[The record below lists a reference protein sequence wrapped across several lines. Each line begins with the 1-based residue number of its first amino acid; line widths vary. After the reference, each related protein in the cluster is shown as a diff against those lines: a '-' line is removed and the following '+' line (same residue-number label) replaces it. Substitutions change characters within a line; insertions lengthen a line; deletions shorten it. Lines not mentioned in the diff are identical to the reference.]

1 MIVVIE
7 SIVADALISV
17 IHAVVEVIGGLA
29 TGIIHRPCATIRR
42 LAMNRL
48 TNARATN
55 SRCAFMFNPR

>member
-29 TGIIHRPCATIRR
+29 TGIIHRPCAIRR